1 LDYDSCL
8 QTNLIEILACDGC
21 GQSATPE
28 HTARRLQ
35 RLEWSTRYRPV
46 HIGALLLSGIS
57 PREDADFLYAGKFA
71 GEAGRVLEA
80 VGIGAAGKSPEAVL
94 SEFQRGGFFLA
105 HLVECPLENGEAG
118 QRPAEPLLAGRL
130 PAVMARIR
138 RSLKPKK
145 VILVSRSLDPVAA
158 RLKEADLGCPVL
170 LDGSVPFALD
180 SSDNLGAVKQ
190 LRETLFAALAG
201 K

>member
-1 LDYDSCL
+1 MDYDSCL
-8 QTNLIEILACDGC
+8 QSKPIETLACDGC

-46 HIGALLLSGIS
+46 HIAALLLSGIS

-80 VGIGAAGKSPEAVL
+80 VGIVAAGKSPEAVL

-105 HLVECPLENGEAG
+105 HLVECPLENEEAG
-118 QRPAEPLLAGRL
+118 QVPSESLLAGRL

-145 VILVSRSLDPVAA
+145 VILVSRSLEPVVD
-158 RLKEADLGCPVL
+158 RLKEADLGCPVIL
-170 LDGSVPFALD
+170 NGSAPFALA
-180 SSDNLGAVKQ
+180 SSDNLTTVKQ
-190 LRETLFAALAG
+190 LRETLSGALAG

>member
-1 LDYDSCL
+1 MDYDSCL
-8 QTNLIEILACDGC
+8 QTNPIDLLTCDGC

-35 RLEWSTRYRPV
+35 RLEWSTRYRPIHV
-46 HIGALLLSGIS
+46 GALLLSGIS
-57 PREDADFLYAGKFA
+57 PRDDADFLYAGKFA

-80 VGIGAAGKSPEAVL
+80 VGIAGGGKAPEAVL

-105 HLVECPLENGEAG
+105 HLVECPLENGEVAQG
-118 QRPAEPLLAGRL
+118 PAETLLVDRL

-145 VILVSRSLDPVAA
+145 VILVSRSLEPVVA
-158 RLKEADLGCPVL
+158 RLKEADLGCPL
-170 LDGSVPFALD
+170 ILDGERAIRS
-180 SSDNLGAVKQ
+180 G
-190 LRETLFAALAG
+190 LRR
-201 K
+201 

>member
-1 LDYDSCL
+1 VDYDPCL
-8 QTNLIEILACDGC
+8 PTKPIEILACDGC

-35 RLEWSTRYRPV
+35 RLEWSTRYRPI

-80 VGIGAAGKSPEAVL
+80 VGIVPPGKSPEAVL

-105 HLVECPLENGEAG
+105 HLVECPLENGEAE
-118 QRPAEPLLAGRL
+118 QVPAESLLAGRL
-130 PAVMARIR
+130 PAVMTRIR

-145 VILVSRSLDPVAA
+145 VVLVARSLEPVVAQ
-158 RLKEADLGCPVL
+158 LKEADLGCPVI
-170 LDGSVPFALD
+170 LDGSAPFSLD
-180 SSDNLGAVKQ
+180 SGDNLSAVKQ
-190 LRETLFAALAG
+190 LRETLSGALAG